1 MVTLRMRWLRVD
13 GRSICE
19 SVARCK
25 PSMDR
30 AVQQKAM
37 ATSRFRIELKIQGE
51 PLTVVGGTPDGPAR
65 LDEVLP
71 YFRQVDDAV
80 IDRAVTR
87 VEAAGEKVSCAK
99 GCSACCRA
107 QPVPVTPPEA
117 YALLRLIES
126 LPEPRQSEVRSAF
139 ADRVNRLK
147 ESGLHDQFLHRDP
160 EMTREGARELA
171 VRYHRLGLACPFLV
185 DDACG
190 IYTDRPFVCRQY
202 LVTSPA
208 SLCTDPLHNPVKPVP
223 MPLRFA
229 FATLAVAEQK
239 WGPPQ
244 HTVPLTLAI
253 EFAEANRARLEQTFD
268 GKEMTDQFVKALAPG
283 G

>member
-1 MVTLRMRWLRVD
+1 MQT
-13 GRSICE
+13 
-19 SVARCK
+19 
-25 PSMDR
+25 
-30 AVQQKAM
+30 AVQQSAM
-37 ATSRFRIELKIQGE
+37 SSARRRIELKIHGE
-51 PLTVVGGTPDGPAR
+51 PLTVVGDSPIGPAR

-71 YFRQVDDAV
+71 FFRKVDDAV
-80 IDRAVTR
+80 IDRAVAR

-117 YALLRLIES
+117 YALLRLVEV
-126 LPEPRQSEVRSAF
+126 LPEPRRSAVRELF
-139 ADRVNRLK
+139 AKRVSRLK
-147 ESGLHDQFLHRDP
+147 EAGLHDSFLHRDP
-160 EMTREGARELA
+160 NMTREGARELA
-171 VRYHRLGLACPFLV
+171 DRYFRLGLVCPFLV

-190 IYTDRPFVCRQY
+190 IYVDRPFVCRQY

-208 SLCTDPLHNPVKPVP
+208 SLCTDPFHNPVKPVP

-244 HTVPLTLAI
+244 HTVPLTLAL
-253 EFAEANRARLEQTFD
+253 EYAEANRTRLEQQFD
-268 GKEMTDQFVKALAPG
+268 GKETTDQFTKALATG

>member
-1 MVTLRMRWLRVD
+1 M
-13 GRSICE
+13 S
-19 SVARCK
+19 
-25 PSMDR
+25 
-30 AVQQKAM
+30 
-37 ATSRFRIELKIQGE
+37 TSRLRIELKILGE
-51 PLTVVGGTPDGPAR
+51 PLAVIGDIPSGPAR

-71 YFRQVDDAV
+71 FFRKVDDAV

-87 VEAAGEKVSCAK
+87 VESAGERVSCAK

-117 YALLRLIES
+117 YALLRLVEK
-126 LPEPRQSEVRSAF
+126 LPEPRRSEVREAF
-139 ADRVNRLK
+139 TDRVNRLK
-147 ESGLHDQFLHRDP
+147 ESGLYDQFLHRDP
-160 EMTREGARELA
+160 AMTREGARELA
-171 VRYHRLGLACPFLV
+171 DRYFRLGLACPFLV

-190 IYTDRPFVCRQY
+190 IYVDRPFVCRQY

-208 SLCTDPLHNPVKPVP
+208 ALCTDPLHNPVKPVP
-223 MPLRFA
+223 IPLRFA

-244 HTVPLTLAI
+244 HTVPLTLAL
-253 EFAEANRARLEQTFD
+253 EYAEANRARLEQRFE